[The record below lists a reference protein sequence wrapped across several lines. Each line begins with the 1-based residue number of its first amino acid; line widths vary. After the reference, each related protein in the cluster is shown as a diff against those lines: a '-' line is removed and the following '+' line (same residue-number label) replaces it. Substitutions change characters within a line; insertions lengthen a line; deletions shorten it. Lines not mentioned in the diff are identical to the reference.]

1 MGFERNPLN
10 YKANALLLCC
20 SHRPVAKEL
29 ADSKVKL
36 SSYAILNNW
45 NWFEVN
51 LSSSKFCRRCRQV
64 KSGQLKIKLRGQSES
79 YTLSVSPS
87 LSLSLSLSNT
97 HTLSL
102 LFTLLFSLCDSIKSK
117 MVFSRLWCNFQF
129 VSMEHSIDLSWSC
142 SSVVELRLSDRGVV
156 ESIPGRFC
164 WIHQFPLHHWINIA
178 PGQCLDGRPLGHSWC
193 C

>member
-1 MGFERNPLN
+1 MTLLILYLSMLIMEICFHIKPWLIPRCTAWHLFIENCCVLLHITANYKVGFERNPLN

-51 LSSSKFCRRCRQV
+51 LSSSNFCRRCRQV

-87 LSLSLSLSNT
+87 LSPSLSLSLSQT
-97 HTLSL
+97 HTPSLS
-102 LFTLLFSLCDSIKSK
+102 FSLS
-117 MVFSRLWCNFQF
+117 FS
-129 VSMEHSIDLSWSC
+129 LS
-142 SSVVELRLSDRGVV
+142 VT
-156 ESIPGRFC
+156 
-164 WIHQFPLHHWINIA
+164 Q
-178 PGQCLDGRPLGHSWC
+178 
-193 C
+193 